1 MSFRT
6 EFKII
11 LHQNKFHSF
20 VDWLN
25 RNEFK
30 KIYKPRKV
38 FSTYYDNYNFQMF
51 RDSEEG
57 IIPRKKIRIRSYDKY
72 THNSNS
78 NFEIKISS
86 LEGRFKKTYKNKI
99 INQYYDKDYGYVMPV
114 INVSYL
120 RRYFFKE
127 ETRLTIDSKIYYSNL
142 NNTGGFKVFE
152 KYIIEFKTKK
162 RLDDLNILNN
172 FNISNVRYSKYC
184 EAIKS
189 YYNFI

>member
-6 EFKII
+6 EFKTV
-11 LHQNKFHSF
+11 LHHSKYYNF
-20 VDWLN
+20 IDWLN
-25 RNEFK
+25 KNEFK
-30 KIYKPRKV
+30 KIYKPRTV
-38 FSTYYDNYNFQMF
+38 FSTYYDNYDFQMF

-72 THNSNS
+72 THDINS

-86 LEGRFKKTYKNKI
+86 LEGRYKKTFKNNI
-99 INQYYDKDYGYVMPV
+99 IKKFYDKEYGYVSPV
-114 INVSYL
+114 INVSYQ
-120 RRYFFKE
+120 RIYFLKE
-127 ETRLTIDSKIYYSNL
+127 DIRLTIDSKINYSNIK
-142 NNTGGFKVFE
+142 NTSGFKIFD
-152 KYIIEFKTKK
+152 KYIVEFKTKK

-172 FNISNVRYSKYC
+172 YNIVNARYSKYC